1 MKNPQMKTRSFNR
14 HPKRS
19 EPYACRIESN
29 TVGSYSV
36 VLSEGGSYRFHIAER
51 VSAGDAD
58 EIARFVESSSDSER
72 ELILLAVVSAPY
84 RTPHAARVRLPRGP
98 SRELRNLGTTTPLPA
113 WSNRMDAVPSRRC

>member
-58 EIARFVESSSDSER
+58 EIARFVESSSGLGAGAD
-72 ELILLAVVSAPY
+72 LVSRRLCAIQD
-84 RTPHAARVRLPRGP
+84 AARRT
-98 SRELRNLGTTTPLPA
+98 SASPA
-113 WSNRMDAVPSRRC
+113 RA